1 MKNIVKILTALATI
15 AGAIYIIATYGE
27 QIVAWAKKLLNAMP
41 KCPDCEEVEIVEEF
55 AEETAEAPAEEVAEE
70 PAAEEVPVEEAAEAP
85 AEESAPEV
93 VVAEHEPVA
102 EEADFA
108 E

>member
-1 MKNIVKILTALATI
+1 MKNVIKILTALATI
-15 AGAIYIIATYGE
+15 AGTVYIIATYCE

-41 KCPDCEEVEIVEEF
+41 KCP
-55 AEETAEAPAEEVAEE
+55 TAEAEDEVVIEITEEPVAAEEGAEEPVAEEVAAPEIVDE
-70 PAAEEVPVEEAAEAP
+70 P
-85 AEESAPEV
+85 APEV
-93 VVAEHEPVA
+93 VVAENEPVA